1 MAAPNEQEIMKSNN
15 TGIGNKVA
23 ETLAKKYIDSFQ
35 FRVLFKS
42 ELNGSH
48 PVKVIKMKSIS
59 FFNYIMEKA

>member
-35 FRVLFKS
+35 FRVL
-42 ELNGSH
+42 NGSH

-59 FFNYIMEKA
+59 FFNYVMEKA